1 MKLIKIP
8 FKIIGILLLV
18 FIALFLVFL
27 LILYGDSNY
36 NSYRIESVSMREIS
50 IDDSVLAGKRLYLFK
65 VGLKPIKRHGIWI
78 GGLPPFGDGS
88 VDSIKSINVETQTG
102 INLNSKFESIKEY
115 VCDSTFFDLN
125 DFRPPIT
132 NLIGK
137 QDTLYQV
144 FCSKDIEDEM
154 EILQRGSME
163 FGFRQAYF
171 LFVYNDSLLQ
181 PKRVIISLKDRN
193 IKGEIEF
200 PALMFTEMG
209 Q

>member
-1 MKLIKIP
+1 MKLVGIL

-18 FIALFLVFL
+18 LVVLFLVFL
-27 LILYGDSNY
+27 LILYSDSNY
-36 NSYRIESVSMREIS
+36 NSYKIDSVSMRQI
-50 IDDSVLAGKRLYLFK
+50 IINDSVLAGKKLYLFK
-65 VGLKPIKRHGIWI
+65 VGLKPIKSHGIWV
-78 GGLPPFGDGS
+78 GGLPVFSDGS
-88 VDSIKSINVETQTG
+88 VDSIQSINVETQLG

-115 VCDSTFFDLN
+115 VCDSTVFDLN

-132 NLIGK
+132 NLIGN

-154 EILQRGSME
+154 EILQRGSKE
-163 FGFRQAYF
+163 FGFRHAYF

-181 PKRVIISLKDRN
+181 PQRVVISLKERN
-193 IKGEIEF
+193 VKGEIEF
-200 PALMFTEMG
+200 PSLMFTEMG